1 MKKAHFRRTP
11 LASGLTPTEALRT
24 LRDDYRPVAL
34 VGKWAGGG
42 ALLASE
48 PLAVARSDED
58 PFAVLSR
65 HPEIEGASA
74 DAVGGGWFGY
84 LGYQLCSRI
93 EKLPAPPPRQREVPF
108 FDLAFYDHLLRYE
121 LETKQWWFEALW
133 TPERAGALA
142 RRLELLRNRLQAQPE
157 PERAYAVGPFES
169 HPSAERHRAAVDCCV
184 DRIWAGDV
192 FQVNLC
198 LRLEAAF
205 EGDPLELFCSCSV
218 GLAPDYSALIRTPEV
233 AVVSLSPE
241 LFLKRSGRAVT
252 SRPIKGTIRRAF
264 PDASDSHRL
273 QASAKDRAENVM
285 ITDLVRNDLGRV
297 CVPGSITVPS
307 LGRPESHPGVWHL
320 VTTVEGILRDEV
332 SDASLLRASFPPG
345 SVTGAPKV
353 RAMELI
359 AELESS
365 AREVYTG
372 AIGYSSPMSGMELNV
387 AIRTFEISGGRVW
400 LGAGG
405 GIVSDSDPQAELE
418 ECFTKAS
425 PLIEMAR
432 LRSHEPVA
440 TPT

>member
-1 MKKAHFRRTP
+1 
-11 LASGLTPTEALRT
+11 LALA
-24 LRDDYRPVAL
+24 
-34 VGKWAGGG
+34 GKWAGGG

-58 PFAVLSR
+58 PFDVISR
-65 HPEIEGASA
+65 CPEVENAPAGT
-74 DAVGGGWFGY
+74 VGGGWFGY

-93 EKLPAPPPRQREVPF
+93 EKLPVPPPRLRQVPY

-121 LETKQWWFEALW
+121 TETKQWWFEALW
-133 TPERAGALA
+133 TPERAAALA
-142 RRLELLRNRLQAQPE
+142 RRLALLRNRLQAPPE
-157 PERAYAVGPFES
+157 PERPYAMGPFETF
-169 HPSAERHRAAVDCCV
+169 PSGERHRAAVDCCV
-184 DRIWAGDV
+184 DHIWAGDV

-198 LRLEAAF
+198 LRLEANF
-205 EGDPLELFCSCSV
+205 GGDPLDLFCSCSA
-218 GLAPDYSALIRTPEV
+218 GLVPDYSALIRTAQV

-241 LFLKRSGRAVT
+241 LFLKRSGRAIS
-252 SRPIKGTIRRAF
+252 SRPIKGTIRRAY
-264 PDASDSHRL
+264 PDASDARRL

-307 LGRPESHPGVWHL
+307 LARLEPHPGVWHL
-320 VTTVEGILRDEV
+320 VTTVEGTLREEV
-332 SDASLLRASFPPG
+332 SNASLLRASFPPG

-359 AELESS
+359 SELESS

-372 AIGYSSPMSGMELNV
+372 AIGYSSPVAGLELNV

-405 GIVSDSDPQAELE
+405 GIVSDSDPHAELE

-432 LRSHEPVA
+432 LGSHEPVA

>member
-1 MKKAHFRRTP
+1 MKKSHFRRTP
-11 LASGLTPTEALRT
+11 LESVLTPTQVLRS
-24 LRDDYRPVAL
+24 LRHDHRPVAL
-34 VGKWAGGG
+34 VGRWAGGG

-48 PLAVARSDED
+48 PLAVARADED
-58 PFAVLSR
+58 PFDVLSR
-65 HPEIEGASA
+65 CPEVDGASA

-93 EKLPAPPPRQREVPF
+93 EKLPSPPPRLREVPY

-121 LETKQWWFEALW
+121 METKQWWFETLW
-133 TPERAGALA
+133 TPERAAALDW
-142 RRLELLRNRLQAQPE
+142 RLELLRARLQAPPE
-157 PERAYAVGPFES
+157 PQRAYAVGPFES
-169 HPSAERHRAAVDCCV
+169 FPSAERHRAAVACCV
-184 DRIWAGDV
+184 DHIWAGDV

-198 LRLEAAF
+198 LRLEADF
-205 EGDPLELFCSCSV
+205 EGDPLDLFCSCSM
-218 GLAPDYSALIRTPEV
+218 GLVPDYSALIRTPEV

-241 LFLKRSGRAVT
+241 LFLRRSGRAVT

-297 CVPGSITVPS
+297 CVPGSITVPA
-307 LGRPESHPGVWHL
+307 LARPEPHPGVWHL
-320 VTTVEGILRDEV
+320 VTTVEGILRDEA

-359 AELESS
+359 ADLESS

-372 AIGYSSPMSGMELNV
+372 AIGYSSPVAGMELNV
-387 AIRTFEISGGRVW
+387 AIRTFEICGGRVW

-418 ECFTKAS
+418 ECYTKAT
-425 PLIEMAR
+425 PLIEMAH
-432 LRSHEPVA
+432 SHEPA
-440 TPT
+440 MTPT